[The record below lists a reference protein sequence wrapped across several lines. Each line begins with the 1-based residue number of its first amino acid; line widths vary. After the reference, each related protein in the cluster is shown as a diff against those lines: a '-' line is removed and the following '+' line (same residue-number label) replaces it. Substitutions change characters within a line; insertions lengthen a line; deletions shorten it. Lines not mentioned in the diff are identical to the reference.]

1 VPEVPITNA
10 DFIDW
15 VRTYSGPRFNFLHC
29 DFPYGINAGRHNQ
42 GAGRALGAYDDSE
55 DTHHRLVE
63 ALGHAMAHV
72 VAEQAHL
79 MFWFPIERHQTT
91 LDALTAM
98 GWKVV
103 PVPLIWHKSDNTG
116 ILPDP
121 NRSARR
127 IYETA
132 FMASR
137 GDRKIVQAVGNSIG
151 APVTKSIHMSE
162 KPKAVLRHFFRMFVD
177 DSTRMLDPTCGSGN
191 AVAVAE
197 DMGASSVLGLEI
209 DPEFCE
215 RAQAAYAFGNETV
228 VA

>member
-1 VPEVPITNA
+1 MGKFSSN
-10 DFIDW
+10 
-15 VRTYSGPRFNFLHC
+15 
-29 DFPYGINAGRHNQ
+29 
-42 GAGRALGAYDDSE
+42 
-55 DTHHRLVE
+55 
-63 ALGHAMAHV
+63 V

-98 GWKVV
+98 DWRVD

-137 GDRKIVQAVGNSIG
+137 GDRKIVQAVGNVIAG
-151 APVTKSIHMSE
+151 QVTKSIHMRE
-162 KPKAVLRHFFRMFVD
+162 KPKPVLRHSFRMFVD
-177 DSTRMLDPTCGSGN
+177 ESTRMLDPTCGSGN

-197 DMGASSVLGLEI
+197 DMGVSSVLGLEI

-215 RAQAAYAFGNETV
+215 RAQAAFASGKEPV